1 EGALGRRL
9 SPERARPAAGRGP
22 GAGQRLHDAGIDAAF
37 SLAPG
42 PISLEQACAGAA
54 AELEARAEQIARLWR
69 LAQASREG

>member
-1 EGALGRRL
+1 DGY
-9 SPERARPAAGRGP
+9 
-22 GAGQRLHDAGIDAAF
+22 QRLHDAGIDAAF

>member
-1 EGALGRRL
+1 
-9 SPERARPAAGRGP
+9 
-22 GAGQRLHDAGIDAAF
+22 IDAAF